1 MLMSSKKGIRT
12 VTPAEAGVQD
22 CVFYLDSG
30 PFDKLRVPS
39 LSRDFR
45 RNDTKCNLL
54 TFYRVVNAGST
65 EKRPLRAPNIPS
77 FQYFIIPR

>member
-30 PFDKLRVPS
+30 
-39 LSRDFR
+39 FR